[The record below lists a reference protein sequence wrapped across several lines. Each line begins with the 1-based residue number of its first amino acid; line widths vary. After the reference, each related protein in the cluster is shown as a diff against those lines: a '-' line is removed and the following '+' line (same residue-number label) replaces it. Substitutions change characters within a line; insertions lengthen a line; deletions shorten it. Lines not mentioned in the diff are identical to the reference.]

1 VPRVPAIRTR
11 RFALHALVTG
21 VLAGVVL
28 SAVDGF
34 AIGDAALRALA
45 IVVVMYLSVGAH
57 QWWERRSAQQQRD
70 DVDRR
75 DPQHHEA
82 EDPPA

>member
-1 VPRVPAIRTR
+1 MPRVPAIRTR
-11 RFALHALVTG
+11 RFALHSLVTG
-21 VLAGVVL
+21 LIAGVVL

-34 AIGDAALRALA
+34 SIGDAGLRALA

-57 QWWERRSAQQQRD
+57 QWWARRSAQQQRD

-75 DPQHHEA
+75 D
-82 EDPPA
+82 